1 MDDQITLGILA
12 IVLGTLVGVVL
23 FVPFVAISYRR
34 RGGLSLGRS
43 LLWAAALVY
52 FLAIWTYTLLPLPD
66 PDAIRC
72 VGTNL
77 DPLALVD
84 DVRTAVGRSD
94 NPWFDPLALQLLLN
108 VLLFVPLGFFLR
120 VLGGR
125 GILTA
130 LLVGLGLSAFIET
143 TQLTGVWGLYPCA
156 YRVFDVDDMLTNTT
170 GAVVGSILSL
180 VVPRRHRGMAQAPDA
195 DQPRPVTRGR
205 RVIAMLCDVLGIILA
220 ISVVGTATQLW
231 LQFVVGDRQAVLDGG
246 IADAV
251 STVVPPLAWLVV
263 ILVTGRSI
271 GDLAVQ
277 LRYRGG
283 PLPAPLARVLRWA
296 GGVSGWVLLGYLP
309 GWGQLGALL
318 FAAVSIVLVFTTARG
333 RGLPGILSGMRLE
346 DAREGGAVP
355 GEGVSPARPGTP
367 APPRRGSRHPD

>member
-84 DVRTAVGRSD
+84 DVRTAVGRLD
-94 NPWFDPLALQLLLN
+94 NPWLDPLTLQLLLN

-130 LLVGLGLSAFIET
+130 LLVGFGLSAFIET

-180 VVPRRHRGMAQAPDA
+180 VVPRRHRGMPQAPDA

-205 RVIAMLCDVLGIILA
+205 RVIAMLCDVLGITLA
-220 ISVVGTATQLW
+220 VSVVGTATQLW
-231 LQFVVGDRQAVLDGG
+231 LQFVVGDRQAVLDGQ
-246 IADAV
+246 IADAL
-251 STVVPPLAWLVV
+251 SSIVPPIAWLVV
-263 ILVTGRSI
+263 ILVTGRSV

-318 FAAVSIVLVFTTARG
+318 IAGVSIVLVFTTARG

-346 DAREGGAVP
+346 DAREDGAVQ

>member
-143 TQLTGVWGLYPCA
+143 TQLTGVWGLYACA

-355 GEGVSPARPGTP
+355 GEGVSPARAGTP

>member
-333 RGLPGILSGMRLE
+333 RGLPGILSGMWLE

-355 GEGVSPARPGTP
+355 GGGVSPARPGTP
-367 APPRRGSRHPD
+367 APPRRGSRRPD